1 MRTSVFDQRLARH
14 ADELKWLY
22 CELYRDEEAFADF
35 VEMLRRC
42 WAERKK
48 PLRDQDKRREADP
61 EWYRRRDLLGM
72 MLYVNA
78 FAGNLRGVKEKLGY
92 IQECGVNYLHL
103 MPLLESPKGRS
114 DGGYAV
120 SNFRRVQ
127 PELGT
132 MEDLEALA
140 DACRRAGISL
150 CLDFVMNH
158 TSEDHVWAKRA
169 WAGERE
175 YRERYFFYDSWEIPR
190 EFEKNIPQVFPT
202 TAPGSFTELPDGS
215 VVMTNFYPYQWD
227 LNYRNP
233 AVFRDM
239 TENLLYL
246 TNRGVDVIRL
256 DAIPYIWKELGTDCR
271 NLPQV
276 HTLSRML
283 RMVTEIVCP
292 SVLLLGEVVMEP
304 AKVAPYFGT
313 PDKPECHMLY
323 NVTTMATT
331 WHTLAT
337 GDASLLKRQM
347 EILCALPKDFL
358 FLNYLRCHDDIGW
371 GLDYPWLEQ
380 RFGMNEVAH
389 KKYLNDYYT
398 GRWPG
403 SSSRGELYNDDP
415 RLGDARLCGTTAS
428 LCGVEA
434 AEVEKDPFRLER
446 AVACDLTL
454 HAWMFSQSGV
464 PVIYSGDEVG
474 QLNDWSY
481 HDDPDKR
488 EDSRYLH
495 RGNFPWDLAERR
507 TDPETSQ
514 GKLFQG
520 LRRMEGIRA
529 AEPCFD
535 AGADVFMEDSG
546 TPHVLALCR
555 RQGDRELVCLFNF
568 SGEFVR
574 ARVNRDGGYTELMY
588 GTRYDGL
595 RDVELWP
602 NGFAWLLRD
611 EQ

>member
-1 MRTSVFDQRLARH
+1 
-14 ADELKWLY
+14 
-22 CELYRDEEAFADF
+22 
-35 VEMLRRC
+35 ML
-42 WAERKK
+42 
-48 PLRDQDKRREADP
+48 
-61 EWYRRRDLLGM
+61 
-72 MLYVNA
+72 
-78 FAGNLRGVKEKLGY
+78 F
-92 IQECGVNYLHL
+92 
-103 MPLLESPKGRS
+103 RS
-114 DGGYAV
+114 
-120 SNFRRVQ
+120 
-127 PELGT
+127 
-132 MEDLEALA
+132 
-140 DACRRAGISL
+140 
-150 CLDFVMNH
+150 
-158 TSEDHVWAKRA
+158 
-169 WAGERE
+169 
-175 YRERYFFYDSWEIPR
+175 
-190 EFEKNIPQVFPT
+190 
-202 TAPGSFTELPDGS
+202 
-215 VVMTNFYPYQWD
+215 
-227 LNYRNP
+227 
-233 AVFRDM
+233 
-239 TENLLYL
+239 
-246 TNRGVDVIRL
+246 
-256 DAIPYIWKELGTDCR
+256 
-271 NLPQV
+271 
-276 HTLSRML
+276 
-283 RMVTEIVCP
+283 
-292 SVLLLGEVVMEP
+292 
-304 AKVAPYFGT
+304 
-313 PDKPECHMLY
+313 
-323 NVTTMATT
+323 
-331 WHTLAT
+331 
-337 GDASLLKRQM
+337 
-347 EILCALPKDFL
+347 
-358 FLNYLRCHDDIGW
+358 
-371 GLDYPWLEQ
+371 
-380 RFGMNEVAH
+380 
-389 KKYLNDYYT
+389 LNDYYT